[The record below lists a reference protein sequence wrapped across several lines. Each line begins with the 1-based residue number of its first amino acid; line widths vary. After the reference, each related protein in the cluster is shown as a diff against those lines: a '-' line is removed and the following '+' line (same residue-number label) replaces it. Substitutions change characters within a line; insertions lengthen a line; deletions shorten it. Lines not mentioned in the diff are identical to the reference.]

1 MTIVLIDTSI
11 FCNVLN
17 IPNRN
22 QQHAA
27 VKQTLREY
35 LEVRHTLLLPL
46 TTIIETGNHIAQQ
59 SDRFRVAERFVEQVG
74 QALAGKSPFIATPA
88 LDQATLAILLND
100 FPDFAKR
107 GIGLG
112 DCAII
117 AEFDR
122 QRSLHPQRRVLVWSL
137 DHHLSSYDTHAP
149 KS

>member
-22 QQHAA
+22 QRQAA
-27 VKQTLREY
+27 VQQKLEEY
-35 LEVRHTLLLPL
+35 LEANFTLLLPL
-46 TTIIETGNHIAQQ
+46 ATIIETGNHIAQQ
-59 SDRFRVAERFVEQVG
+59 PDSFRVAKRFVEEVRK
-74 QALAGKSPFIATPA
+74 ALAGESPFVTTPA
-88 LDQATLAILLND
+88 LDQATLANLLND

-122 QRSLHPQRRVLVWSL
+122 QCQLHPHQHILIWSL
-137 DHHLSSYDTHAP
+137 DHHLSSYDR
-149 KS
+149 